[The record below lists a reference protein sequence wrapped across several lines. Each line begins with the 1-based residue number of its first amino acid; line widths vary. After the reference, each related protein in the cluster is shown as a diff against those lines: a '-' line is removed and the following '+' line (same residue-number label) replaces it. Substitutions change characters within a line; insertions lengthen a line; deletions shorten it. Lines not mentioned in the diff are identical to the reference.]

1 MRLRFERYFSHHG
14 ETIKFGF
21 YKGHPTTGI
30 FLDVEKAFD
39 NISLSKFYS
48 SVEFTFRDFKIF
60 LFKLTSVGL
69 NTILIRWISNFLY
82 QRKLILS
89 MNDQVSDPITPIHA
103 IPQGKPLS
111 PFLFVLY
118 ASDIPQPLETQVD

>member
-1 MRLRFERYFSHHG
+1 
-14 ETIKFGF
+14 
-21 YKGHPTTGI
+21 
-30 FLDVEKAFD
+30 
-39 NISLSKFYS
+39 
-48 SVEFTFRDFKIF
+48 
-60 LFKLTSVGL
+60 
-69 NTILIRWISNFLY
+69 
-82 QRKLILS
+82 